1 MIYYIHSKGK
11 PTELRKE
18 GSYYMTTTKITTKK
32 LLLALLEMEEVKANP
47 LYVEKINALIT
58 AIDKKNANRKPTA
71 QQKENENIKE
81 QILKVLTTSE
91 GRTVSEIMKLT
102 EYEFK
107 SNQQCTALL
116 RQLRLDG
123 KVTRVEDKKGTL
135 YFLAETEE
143 A

>member
-1 MIYYIHSKGK
+1 
-11 PTELRKE
+11 
-18 GSYYMTTTKITTKK
+18 MTTKMTNRELFT
-32 LLLALLEMEEVKANP
+32 ALLKIEEVKANP
-47 LYVEKINALIT
+47 LYVEKINALIEG
-58 AIDKKNANRKPTA
+58 IDRKNANRKPTA

-102 EYEFK
+102 DYEFK

-116 RQLRLDG
+116 RQLRLDN

-135 YFLAETEE
+135 YFLADGEE

>member
-1 MIYYIHSKGK
+1 
-11 PTELRKE
+11 
-18 GSYYMTTTKITTKK
+18 MTTKMTNRELFT
-32 LLLALLEMEEVKANP
+32 ALLKIEEVKQNP
-47 LYVEKINALIT
+47 LYVEKINALIEG
-58 AIDKKNANRKPTA
+58 IDRKNANRKPTA

-81 QILKVLTTSE
+81 QILKVLTTGE

>member
-1 MIYYIHSKGK
+1 M
-11 PTELRKE
+11 
-18 GSYYMTTTKITTKK
+18 TTKITNKE
-32 LLLALLEMEEVKANP
+32 LFNALLKIEEVKKNP
-47 LYVEKINALIT
+47 LYVEKINALIEG
-58 AIDKKNANRKPTA
+58 IDRKNANRKPTA

-81 QILKVLTTSE
+81 EILGVLTVGE

-102 EYEFK
+102 EYDFK

-123 KVTRVEDKKGTL
+123 KVTRTETKKGTL
-135 YFLAETEE
+135 YFLADEEE